1 MVPFDVFLSRL
12 KQEFKSAPESNPG
25 ERVLQVENWTRDG
38 RGARSVFN
46 VYWSGGE
53 TFRWKGANFAR
64 AEIEKVYNVWQDY
77 ITGRVGRGSIRDTVW
92 NTKPIFSL
100 FKKFEHHMR

>member
-100 FKKFEHHMR
+100 FKKFEHHMH